1 MAYFLLISGVI
12 AILSVTYILKP
23 RQKKTRLPLPPGPPG
38 LPILG
43 NIFDLPSPS
52 TTEFEHWLTHKEAYG
67 PISSLK
73 ILNTPMILLHSR
85 DAVRHILESNSVKT
99 SGRFQTEF
107 GHKMCDFGEFLFT
120 QNFDDSFRRRRK
132 LFHKQ
137 MGTKAAT
144 AKFDDVGELEAG
156 RLLARMLKQPEG
168 VLEHFRT

>member
-1 MAYFLLISGVI
+1 MAHLLLIAGVI
-12 AILSVTYILKP
+12 ALLSVIYIKT
-23 RQKKTRLPLPPGPPG
+23 RQQNHRLPLPPGPKG

-43 NIFDLPSPS
+43 NIFDLPNPNSA
-52 TTEFEHWLTHKEAYG
+52 EFEHWLTHKEAYG

-85 DAVRHILESNSVKT
+85 DAVRHILETHSAKT

-107 GHKMCDFGEFLFT
+107 GHKMCEFGEFLFT
-120 QNFDDSFRRRRK
+120 QHFDTSFRRRRA

-137 MGTKAAT
+137 MGTKVAT
-144 AKFDDVGELEAG
+144 AKFDDIGELEAEK
-156 RLLARMLKQPEG
+156 LLARILQKPDE